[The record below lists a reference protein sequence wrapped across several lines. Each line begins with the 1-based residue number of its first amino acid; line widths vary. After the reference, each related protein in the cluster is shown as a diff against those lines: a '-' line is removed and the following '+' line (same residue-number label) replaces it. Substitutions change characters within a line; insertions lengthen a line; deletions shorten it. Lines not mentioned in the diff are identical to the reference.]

1 MAKALGID
9 WDKVV
14 ILGILPDRTIA
25 RQLKCSPNSVKYA
38 RRKRGIPLPL
48 SSEERRG
55 KAKTLGIKWDDIE
68 DFGQVPDTVI
78 ARRIGV
84 SSGAVC
90 KARRAR
96 NIPAYAVYLPD
107 NKGLKEVTP
116 KCLHCDKR
124 FKAQRE
130 EHKFCTIKCANSFYG
145 CLRRAGYKLSDIEH
159 PIILDLILQLQN
171 KLVRGRY
178 RIWRNN
184 LAELFETPSKQLSFK
199 YDVTIQCINVMRRY
213 YRKNHPQEVA
223 HFVTSSSKQFSWKMH
238 LNDLLDLPVSELAL
252 KYNVD
257 KTTIHAARNYYRRKQ
272 KNTNAAQQSQ

>member
-1 MAKALGID
+1 MEKEI
-9 WDKVV
+9 
-14 ILGILPDRTIA
+14 R
-25 RQLKCSPNSVKYA
+25 
-38 RRKRGIPLPL
+38 
-48 SSEERRG
+48 
-55 KAKTLGIKWDDIE
+55 IKWDDIE

-90 KARRAR
+90 KARTAR
-96 NIPAYAVYLPD
+96 NIPAYVVYRH
-107 NKGLKEVTP
+107 NNRGLKEVTP
-116 KCLHCDKR
+116 KCLCCGKR

-130 EHKFCTIKCANSFYG
+130 VHKFCTIKCANSFYG
-145 CLRRAGYKLSDIEH
+145 YLRRAGFKLSEIES
-159 PIILDLILQLQN
+159 PVILDLIMQLQN

-184 LAELFETPSKQLSFK
+184 LAELFETSPKQLSFK
-199 YDVTIQCINVMRRY
+199 YDVTIKCINVIRRY

-223 HFVTSSSKQFSWKMH
+223 HFVTPSSRQFSWKMH

-257 KTTIHAARNYYRRKQ
+257 KTTIYAARDYYRRKQ
-272 KNTNAAQQSQ
+272 ENTNAAQ